1 MKKNKIYPIALSFAI
16 ILADQ
21 ISKTIIAK
29 NIPLNTIG
37 KSFFNGIFRI
47 IHVRNLGIAFSMGT
61 SAPEILRIF
70 LFIILPLVVLSL
82 FAVYYFKTNE
92 LSRIQ
97 RWACALILGGGF
109 GNLIDRIF
117 RPLGVVDFLDFKF
130 YGIFGLD
137 RWPTFNVADSSVV
150 AGATLLVI
158 SYLFLDKKTNKN

>member
-1 MKKNKIYPIALSFAI
+1 MKKTKIYPIILSLI
-16 ILADQ
+16 IIIADQ
-21 ISKTIIAK
+21 ISKALIA
-29 NIPLNTIG
+29 NSIALNTIG

-47 IHVRNLGIAFSMGT
+47 IHVRNLGIAFSLGT
-61 SAPEILRIF
+61 AAPEILRIF
-70 LFIILPLVVLSL
+70 LFIVLPLAVLSL

-130 YGIFGLD
+130 YGIFGLE

-150 AGATLLVI
+150 VGATLLVI
-158 SYLFLDKKTNKN
+158 SYLFFDKKNMKN